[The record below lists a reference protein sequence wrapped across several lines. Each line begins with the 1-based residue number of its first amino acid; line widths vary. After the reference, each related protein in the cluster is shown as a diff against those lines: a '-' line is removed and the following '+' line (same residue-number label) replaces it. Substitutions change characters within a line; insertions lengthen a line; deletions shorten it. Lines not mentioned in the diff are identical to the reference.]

1 MQSFI
6 ILAIGVMITVFGT
19 FEYQKYSNTTS
30 ADLNK
35 NISSLYSTNF
45 FVYNDMSINY
55 IMSNYDSIYDSS
67 ATAGTIV
74 YNSSNNFDYTSKLK
88 NIYSP
93 YYTFTPFFIYKTTYF
108 IYVPSATTS
117 DPNPIPV
124 LYMITSWDD
133 STQQKKI
140 GQQTAQQTSFSILA
154 DIVQK
159 LNDKQYSG
167 DTPMWNLP
175 IVGRNDQVR
184 YGQCSTADVDIF
196 NDVDVATKNNYKT
209 WFCKMYQILQPKG
222 YTLKGYFYITPIFA
236 QN

>member
-1 MQSFI
+1 MKYRVRIYNEENELISDDIWYGNSIENVKFWVD
-6 ILAIGVMITVFGT
+6 LAIR
-19 FEYQKYSNTTS
+19 
-30 ADLNK
+30 
-35 NISSLYSTNF
+35 
-45 FVYNDMSINY
+45 
-55 IMSNYDSIYDSS
+55 
-67 ATAGTIV
+67 
-74 YNSSNNFDYTSKLK
+74 
-88 NIYSP
+88 
-93 YYTFTPFFIYKTTYF
+93 
-108 IYVPSATTS
+108 
-117 DPNPIPV
+117 
-124 LYMITSWDD
+124 
-133 STQQKKI
+133 
-140 GQQTAQQTSFSILA
+140 